1 MKIRLRLFLSILV
14 LFASTP
20 VFAGLDGKVL
30 FQEISSEIAQY
41 EAENQFSDL
50 MARIRKTVES
60 AEMRSI
66 EYHEYTIT
74 QWPDLFYDVTGL
86 EKGQHPYHATGDW
99 DCDGE
104 EDQAVILEDPKAQVV
119 VVLSS
124 GMTLAFETK
133 VDAITPGKPGRHL
146 TAAGKG
152 YGDGEGDAAFTAECG
167 FINAEYW
174 GKSSFALVV
183 DVTGKKLVQHWTSD

>member
-1 MKIRLRLFLSILV
+1 MKIRLQLLLGILL
-14 LFASTP
+14 LFASAP
-20 VFAGLDGKVL
+20 AFAGLDGKVL

-41 EAENQFSDL
+41 EVANHFSDL
-50 MARIRKTVES
+50 MARIQQTVES

-66 EYHEYTIT
+66 EHHEYTIT
-74 QWPDLFYDVTGL
+74 RSPEHFYCVTGL
-86 EKGQHPYHATGDW
+86 KKGQHPYHATGDW

-104 EDQAVILEDPKAQVV
+104 EDQAVILQKPETQVV

-124 GMTLAFETK
+124 GMTLTFET
-133 VDAITPGKPGRHL
+133 DLDGITPGKPGRHL

-152 YGDGEGDAAFTAECG
+152 YGDGEGDAAFTAKCG

-174 GKSSFALVV
+174 GKSSFALVP
-183 DVTGKKLVQHWTSD
+183 KPA

>member
-1 MKIRLRLFLSILV
+1 MKVRLRLLPGFLL

-20 VFAGLDGKVL
+20 VFAETDGREL
-30 FQEISSEIAQY
+30 FQQISSEIAQY
-41 EAENQFSDL
+41 EAAHHFSDL
-50 MARIRKTVES
+50 MAKIRKTIES

-66 EYHEYTIT
+66 QYHEYTIT
-74 QWPDLFYDVTGL
+74 EYPDLFYDVTGL
-86 EKGQHPYHATGDW
+86 AKGQHPYHATGDW

-104 EDQAVILEDPKAQVV
+104 EDQAVILQEPKAQVV

-124 GMTLAFETK
+124 GMTLTFETD
-133 VDAITPGKPGRHL
+133 VDGITPGKPGRHL

-152 YGDGEGDAAFTAECG
+152 SGDGEGEKTFTAECG
-167 FINAEYW
+167 FINAELW

-183 DVTGKKLVQHWTSD
+183 DLDGKKLVAHRMSD

>member
-1 MKIRLRLFLSILV
+1 M
-14 LFASTP
+14 ASAP
-20 VFAGLDGKVL
+20 VFAETDGKEL

-41 EAENQFSDL
+41 EAEHHVSDL

-66 EYHEYTIT
+66 EHHEYSIT
-74 QWPDLFYDVTGL
+74 RNPDIFYDVTGL

-104 EDQAVILEDPKAQVV
+104 EDQAVILREPKEQVV

-124 GMTLAFETK
+124 GMTLTFETD
-133 VDAITPGKPGRHL
+133 VDGISPGKPGRRL

-152 YGDGEGDAAFTAECG
+152 YGDGEGDAAFTAKCG

-183 DVTGKKLVQHWTSD
+183 DPNGEKLVQHWTSD